1 MLDIRREIST
11 GEGQP
16 ASTEEMRLG
25 YLVPEFPGQ
34 THIFF
39 WREIG
44 ELKKLGVDV
53 QLVSTRMPDA
63 SIISHSWSDDA
74 VRQTLYL
81 KQLGIH
87 DAVTAL
93 WSLPVLAQR
102 ELREIMMRGSRKS
115 RIDILLCIP
124 LAGKLLR
131 ECERRG
137 IGHVHVHSC
146 GRAAL
151 IAAVANRI
159 GGLNYSLTLHGPLQD
174 YGPLQDFKWRHA
186 RFASVI
192 THTLKAEVE
201 AELAGNL
208 PDRLI
213 VQPMGV
219 DTQQLAR
226 DTAYK
231 PFEQSQRLRI
241 FACGRL
247 HIVKGHQV
255 LIEAAGQLRDRGFD
269 VQLRI
274 AGEDEYQ
281 GNGFRKELA
290 GQIDRLGL
298 AQNVELLGAVDEL
311 EVKRNILNAHIFALA
326 SMHEPLGVAYMEA
339 MSCETPVVGTD
350 AGGVRELIDD
360 EVDGVL
366 VPPGDAHALANALE
380 SLALDPERAARL
392 GRNGRRKILEKFS
405 SARGAQT
412 LKQAIFS

>member
-1 MLDIRREIST
+1 
-11 GEGQP
+11 
-16 ASTEEMRLG
+16 
-25 YLVPEFPGQ
+25 
-34 THIFF
+34 
-39 WREIG
+39 
-44 ELKKLGVDV
+44 
-53 QLVSTRMPDA
+53 MPDA

-81 KQLGIH
+81 KRLGLR
-87 DAVTAL
+87 DALKAL
-93 WSLPVLAQR
+93 GGLPVLAQR
-102 ELREIMMRGSRKS
+102 ELRELMMRSSRRS
-115 RIDILLCIP
+115 RIEILLSTP
-124 LAGKLLR
+124 LAAKLLR

-151 IAAVANRI
+151 IAAVANSI

-186 RFASVI
+186 SFATVI
-192 THTLKAEVE
+192 TNRLKAEVE

-226 DTAYK
+226 DTAYT
-231 PFEQSQRLRI
+231 PYQPSQRLRI

-255 LIEAAGQLRDRGFD
+255 LIDAAGLLRDRGID
-269 VQLRI
+269 LQLRI
-274 AGEDEYQ
+274 AGEDEQQ
-281 GNGFRKELA
+281 GMGFRKELA
-290 GQIDRLGL
+290 AQIERLGL
-298 AQNVELLGAVDEL
+298 AQNVELLGAIDEL
-311 EVKRNILNAHIFALA
+311 EVKRNILNVHLFALA
-326 SMHEPLGVAYMEA
+326 SLHEPLGVAYMEA

-360 EVDGVL
+360 GVDGVL
-366 VPPGDAHALANALE
+366 VPPGDAQALASAIE

-392 GRNGRRKILEKFS
+392 GLNGRMKILEKFS
-405 SARGAQT
+405 AARGAAT
-412 LKQAIFS
+412 LKQAIFG